1 MKIAICDDDGMDLLY
16 LQTLISE
23 YDSTLDTTLFH
34 TAKDLLTAFQT
45 TFFDVVF
52 MDIEMEHPNG
62 YEAAEILMQQ
72 EDKPLII
79 FVTNSGE
86 YTIRGY
92 GIAFRYMPKPL
103 SQSAVFNVL
112 SLALEAV
119 SPQKVEVNLLTKK
132 VYISAR
138 EIYYAEASGH
148 IVMLYTKAGNFQCR
162 CKLKDIESQLPMG
175 RFARPHNSFVI
186 NLDEVESSARASLI
200 LTNGTTIP
208 ISQRYSKAF
217 NIALVQYI
225 RRC

>member
-1 MKIAICDDDGMDLLY
+1 MKIAICDDDRMDLHY
-16 LQTLISE
+16 IQTLILE

-34 TAKDLLTAFQT
+34 TAKDLLAAFQT
-45 TFFDVVF
+45 AFFDIVF

-103 SQSAVFNVL
+103 SKSEVSNVL
-112 SLALEAV
+112 SLALENV
-119 SPQKVEVNLLTKK
+119 SPQKVEVNLFTKK

-138 EIYYAEASGH
+138 EIYYAEANNH
-148 IVMLYTKAGNFQCR
+148 VVTLYTRTGDFQCH
-162 CKLKDIESQLPMG
+162 CKLSDIELQLPAA
-175 RFARPHNSFVI
+175 RFARPHNSFII
-186 NLDEVESSARASLI
+186 NLDEVESSTRTSLI
-200 LTNGTTIP
+200 LTNGTAIP

-217 NIALVQYI
+217 NTALIQFI

>member
-45 TFFDVVF
+45 TFFDIVF

-86 YTIRGY
+86 YTIRGLWDS
-92 GIAFRYMPKPL
+92 F
-103 SQSAVFNVL
+103 
-112 SLALEAV
+112 SLHAKTV
-119 SPQKVEVNLLTKK
+119 V
-132 VYISAR
+132 
-138 EIYYAEASGH
+138 
-148 IVMLYTKAGNFQCR
+148 
-162 CKLKDIESQLPMG
+162 
-175 RFARPHNSFVI
+175 
-186 NLDEVESSARASLI
+186 
-200 LTNGTTIP
+200 P
-208 ISQRYSKAF
+208 ICG
-217 NIALVQYI
+217 V
-225 RRC
+225 

>member
-1 MKIAICDDDGMDLLY
+1 MKIAICDDDIMDLHY
-16 LQTLISE
+16 IQALILE
-23 YDSTLDTTLFH
+23 YDSTLDTTLFQ
-34 TAKDLLTAFQT
+34 TAKDLLAAFQT
-45 TFFDVVF
+45 TFFDIVF
-52 MDIEMEHPNG
+52 MDIEMDHPNG
-62 YEAAEILMQQ
+62 YAAAEILMKE

-103 SQSAVFNVL
+103 SQAAVSNVL
-112 SLALEAV
+112 DLALE
-119 SPQKVEVNLLTKK
+119 SITPQKVEVDLFTKK

-138 EIYYAEASGH
+138 EIYYAEANNH
-148 IVMLYTKAGNFQCR
+148 VVMLYTRTGDFQCR
-162 CKLKDIESQLPMG
+162 CKLSDIELQLPAA

-186 NLDEVESSARASLI
+186 NLNEVESSTRTSLI
-200 LTNGTTIP
+200 LTNGTIIP

-217 NIALVQYI
+217 NAALIQYI

>member
-1 MKIAICDDDGMDLLY
+1 MKIAICDDDSMDLRY
-16 LQTLISE
+16 IQTLILE
-23 YDSTLDTTLFH
+23 YDSALDTTLFY
-34 TAKDLLTAFQT
+34 TAKELLAAFQT
-45 TFFDVVF
+45 TFFDIVF

-62 YEAAEILMQQ
+62 YEAAEILMHQ

-103 SQSAVFNVL
+103 SKSAVFNVL
-112 SLALEAV
+112 SLALEAT
-119 SPQKVEVNLLTKK
+119 SPQKVEINLLEKK
-132 VYISAR
+132 VYISTC

-148 IVMLYTKAGNFQCR
+148 VITIYTKVGNYQCR
-162 CKLKDIESQLPMG
+162 CKLKDIESQLPAG

-186 NLDEVESSARASLI
+186 NLDEVKTSMRTSLI

-208 ISQRYSKAF
+208 ISQRYSKSF
-217 NIALVQYI
+217 NNALIQYI

>member
-1 MKIAICDDDGMDLLY
+1 
-16 LQTLISE
+16 
-23 YDSTLDTTLFH
+23 
-34 TAKDLLTAFQT
+34 
-45 TFFDVVF
+45 
-52 MDIEMEHPNG
+52 
-62 YEAAEILMQQ
+62 
-72 EDKPLII
+72 
-79 FVTNSGE
+79 
-86 YTIRGY
+86 
-92 GIAFRYMPKPL
+92 MPKPL

-112 SLALEAV
+112 SLALETV

-148 IVMLYTKAGNFQCR
+148 VVMLYTKAGNFQCR

-175 RFARPHNSFVI
+175 RFARPHNSFVV
-186 NLDEVESSARASLI
+186 NLDEVESSARTSLI